1 MAMARADV
9 EFDLFFAEHY
19 PRVCRA
25 LWLSLGSHDQG
36 VEDAAQ
42 GAFAKA
48 FQKWRAVSR
57 LNRPATWVYV
67 VAFREATRQNRRK
80 NRVVRPTLVQEA
92 TREDGSAELD
102 VRLTVAAALDRLP
115 PRQRIATVLRFYGDL
130 TNRDIAKAM
139 RCSEGT
145 VKATVHAG
153 LENLRSLLETREVDD
168 ER

>member
-1 MAMARADV
+1 MAREDE

-19 PRVCRA
+19 LKVCRA
-25 LWLSLGSHDQG
+25 LWLSLGGHDQD

-48 FQKWRAVSR
+48 FQKWRTVSR
-57 LNRPATWVYV
+57 LDRPATWVYV
-67 VAFREATRQNRRK
+67 VAFRQATRQNRRK
-80 NRVVRPTLVQEA
+80 NRVLPPTLVQVA
-92 TREDGSAELD
+92 TRADGSAELD
-102 VRLTVAAALDRLP
+102 DRLTVAAALDRLP

-153 LENLRSLLETREVDD
+153 LENLRSLLEDTGGR
-168 ER
+168 